1 MWLAVWL
8 IYLPVPVQMVLYVL
22 SNVGM
27 AAKLDFQQQIAVL
40 MSAALVDALLLP
52 LLLIAYKWLFMGR
65 VTAGMHDFF
74 SPRYI
79 RWTLGGSIQSAVEQ
93 GAMVSTE
100 NLPHS

>member
-1 MWLAVWL
+1 
-8 IYLPVPVQMVLYVL
+8 MVLYVL

-52 LLLIAYKWLFMGR
+52 LLLVAYKWLFMGR

-100 NLPHS
+100 NVPHS